1 MKIFDWIHGKIHGK
15 QSVSKPNPNT
25 AAYASHAC
33 EKEEFSDWPN
43 GLLAIGTFGNN
54 TAKDSAE
61 KSKETPYS
69 SSCEDQQQDQEL
81 TVEEVGELSKELKL
95 LVHKHS
101 VNGSEK
107 DKVALQKLFD
117 CLQNM
122 EEDEETAITELMIS
136 ESSGKEESTKRGK
149 EVQMEDKSSSHF
161 SKKSLSFLLK
171 KAILCR
177 GGFAPPPPLPP
188 PLPLRERFPAE
199 TKFEKSRMEKI
210 LRAILHKKIY
220 PQASNPRAA
229 TKKYL
234 DNNLYLCENT
244 DDDDSEDEAVV
255 GKQASEGSS
264 KWVKT
269 DSDFIVLEI

>member
-1 MKIFDWIHGKIHGK
+1 MFYVLCFWID
-15 QSVSKPNPNT
+15 
-25 AAYASHAC
+25 ASHAC

-61 KSKETPYS
+61 KPSNNLQETPS
-69 SSCEDQQQDQEL
+69 SSCEDQQDQEL
-81 TVEEVGELSKELKL
+81 TVEEVGELSKELRL

-122 EEDEETAITELMIS
+122 EEDEETAITELIS
-136 ESSGKEESTKRGK
+136 ESSGKEESTKQHGK
-149 EVQMEDKSSSHF
+149 EVQMEDKSSSHI

-177 GGFAPPPPLPP
+177 GGFQFAPPPPPPP

-244 DDDDSEDEAVV
+244 DDESEDESV
-255 GKQASEGSS
+255 GKMASEGSS

-269 DSDFIVLEI
+269 DSDCKPSSRPYNFLSY